1 VRVLHEAGVPHGA
14 LSILPGDGAKVG
26 GRLAGER
33 RVAGV
38 VFTGSTATA
47 QAINRTLAA
56 RDGAIATLVAETG
69 GINVMIVDSSALLEQ
84 AVSDIM
90 VSAFDS
96 AGQRCSALRCVYVQ
110 EDIADDLAA
119 MLAGAIAE
127 LELGDPA
134 DLSTD
139 IGPVIDQDALDALNA
154 HVGEVGTAFAVAAM
168 PQAAQGHFFAPRA
181 VWIDGIAS
189 LGKEVFG
196 PFLHVAR
203 YPSDRLDAV
212 IAAIGETGYG
222 LTLGLQTRIDETV
235 ERVRR
240 SACVGNFYVNRTMIG
255 ATVGTQPF
263 GGEGLSGTGPKAGG
277 PNYVRRFA
285 TERVVTINTT
295 AAGGNASL
303 LMSAAEAVA

>member
-1 VRVLHEAGVPHGA
+1 
-14 LSILPGDGAKVG
+14 
-26 GRLAGER
+26 
-33 RVAGV
+33 
-38 VFTGSTATA
+38 
-47 QAINRTLAA
+47 
-56 RDGAIATLVAETG
+56 
-69 GINVMIVDSSALLEQ
+69 VMIVDSSALLEQ
-84 AVSDIM
+84 AVADIM

-110 EDIADDLAA
+110 DEIADDLAA
-119 MLAGAIAE
+119 MLGGAIAE
-127 LELGDPA
+127 LQVGDPA

-139 IGPVIDQDALDALNA
+139 IGPVIDTDALAALDDHA
-154 HVGEVGTAFAVAAM
+154 ARIGKPFAVAPA
-168 PQAAQGHFFAPRA
+168 PKANGNFFPPRA
-181 VWIDGIAS
+181 VWIDGIAA

-203 YPSDRLDAV
+203 YQSDRLDDV
-212 IAAIGETGYG
+212 LEAINETGYG
-222 LTLGLQTRIDETV
+222 LTLGLETRIDETV

-303 LMSAAEAVA
+303 LMAAAEAAG

>member
-1 VRVLHEAGVPHGA
+1 
-14 LSILPGDGAKVG
+14 
-26 GRLAGER
+26 
-33 RVAGV
+33 
-38 VFTGSTATA
+38 
-47 QAINRTLAA
+47 
-56 RDGAIATLVAETG
+56 
-69 GINVMIVDSSALLEQ
+69 MIVDSSALLEQ

-110 EDIADDLAA
+110 DEIADDLAA

-127 LELGDPA
+127 LQVGDPA
-134 DLSTD
+134 NLSSD
-139 IGPVIDQDALDALNA
+139 IGPVIDDDALAALEA
-154 HVGEVGTAFAVAAM
+154 HAAKIGKPFAVA
-168 PQAAQGHFFAPRA
+168 PSDPAQTARGHFFAPRA

-203 YPSDRLDAV
+203 YRSDRLDDV

-222 LTLGLQTRIDETV
+222 LTLGLETRIDETV

-303 LMSAAEAVA
+303 LMAAAEAAG